1 MKEVCMQTTE
11 LKPVIEAL
19 LFASGDPLSPAQLK
33 RLIKTETKEE
43 APLLPPPENQ
53 TDEGE
58 VDPLVQLQERGRQME
73 GDVSQQE
80 IKQALRELMEDF
92 QSGGRGFELVQIGE
106 GYQFRTR
113 VDLAPYIRNLQKF
126 PKPRL
131 SAPAMETLSVIA
143 YQQPVSRAKI
153 DEIRGV
159 DSGGVI
165 KTLLDRDLVRVVGR
179 SEEAGRPILY
189 GTTPTFLETF
199 SLVSLSE
206 LPSLKDLELFDQAS
220 QQAPTVVAEGMHKK
234 EVIVEEEKGESYF
247 VNDEESE
254 RLVDDLEN
262 SMRAIRDLEKRIFP
276 RQKEEEEEGLE

>member
-1 MKEVCMQTTE
+1 MQTTE

-33 RLIKTETKEE
+33 KLIKSEIREE

-53 TDEGE
+53 MEEGE
-58 VDPLVQLQERGRQME
+58 IDPLTQLQERGRQME
-73 GDVSQQE
+73 SDVSQQE
-80 IKQALRELMEDF
+80 IKQALRELTDDF
-92 QSGGRGFELVQIGE
+92 RSAPHGFELVQIGE
-106 GYQFRTR
+106 GFQFRTK
-113 VDLAPYIRNLQKF
+113 VDMSPYIRNLQKF

-159 DSGGVI
+159 DSGGVV

-179 SEEAGRPILY
+179 SEEVGRPILY
-189 GTTPTFLETF
+189 GTTPAFLETF
-199 SLVSLSE
+199 SLASLSE
-206 LPSLKDLELFDQAS
+206 LPSLKDLEMLDQAS
-220 QQAPTVVAEGMHKK
+220 QQEPVGIPETASQE
-234 EVIVEEEKGESYF
+234 EVMVEEEKGEGYF

-254 RLVDDLEN
+254 DLVDDLEN
-262 SMRAIRDLEKRIFP
+262 SMRAIKDLERRIFP
-276 RQKEEEEEGLE
+276 QHKEDGESG

>member
-1 MKEVCMQTTE
+1 MQTTE

-33 RLIKTETKEE
+33 KLIKSEIREE

-53 TDEGE
+53 MEGGE
-58 VDPLVQLQERGRQME
+58 IDPLTQLQERGRQME

-80 IKQALRELMEDF
+80 IKQALRELMDDF
-92 QSGGRGFELVQIGE
+92 RASPHGFELVQIGE
-106 GYQFRTR
+106 GYQFRTK
-113 VDLAPYIRNLQKF
+113 VDMSPYIRNLQKF

-131 SAPAMETLSVIA
+131 SVPAMETLSVVA

-159 DSGGVI
+159 DSGGVV

-179 SEEAGRPILY
+179 SEEVGRPILY
-189 GTTPTFLETF
+189 GTTATFLETF
-199 SLVSLSE
+199 SLASLSE
-206 LPSLKDLELFDQAS
+206 LPSLKDLELLDQAS
-220 QQAPTVVAEGMHKK
+220 QQEPVGIPETAIQE
-234 EVIVEEEKGESYF
+234 EVMVEEEKGESYF

-254 RLVDDLEN
+254 DLVDDLEN
-262 SMRAIRDLEKRIFP
+262 SMRAIKDLERRIFP
-276 RQKEEEEEGLE
+276 QHKEDGESG